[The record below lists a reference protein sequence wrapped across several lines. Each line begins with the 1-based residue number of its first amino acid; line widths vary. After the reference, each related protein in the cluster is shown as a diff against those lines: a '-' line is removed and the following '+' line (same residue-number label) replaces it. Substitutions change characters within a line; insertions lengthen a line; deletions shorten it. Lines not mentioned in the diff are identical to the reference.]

1 METQTNK
8 AMATY
13 DVVIVGAGAGGI
25 AVASSLLKRDRELN
39 VTIIDPS
46 ENHFYQPG
54 WTLVGGGVFDFSQT
68 ERETAAVIPKSAKWI
83 KQAVR
88 AFTPDK
94 NTVTLDDGKLVEYK
108 YLVVSPGLT
117 LDWDA
122 IEGLKSTLGN
132 NGVTSNYHVDLS
144 PYTWESVKQL
154 KKGKAVFTQ
163 PPMPIKCAGAPQ
175 KALYLSAHYWERNR
189 LLDNINIQ
197 FHTALPSLFG
207 VPDFVP
213 ALQSYMKRYGAS
225 PHFNSQLVSVDGQSK
240 TAIFSSNNENQET
253 QMREVKFDLL
263 HVVPPQRA
271 PQFIAESALADS
283 NGWLDV
289 SHTSLRHRH
298 YDNIWGIGDVIGAP
312 NAKTAAA
319 VRKQA
324 PIVAENIIRRI
335 GNQPQLEIYDGYGAC
350 PLTVEKGKVVL
361 AEFGY
366 GGKLKPTFPSWILD
380 GSMATKTAWNMKA
393 HLFPYVYWNMML
405 KGHELLTKME

>member
-13 DVVIVGAGAGGI
+13 DVVIVGADAGGI
-25 AVASSLLKRDRELN
+25 AAASSLLKRDPELN

-88 AFTPDK
+88 AFTPDQ

-122 IEGLKSTLGN
+122 IEGLKSTLGS

-189 LLDNINIQ
+189 LLDNIHIQ

-207 VPDFVP
+207 VPDFI
-213 ALQSYMKRYGAS
+213 S
-225 PHFNSQLVSVDGQSK
+225 PQHLERSCSGCVISCWVSND
-240 TAIFSSNNENQET
+240 AF
-253 QMREVKFDLL
+253 
-263 HVVPPQRA
+263 
-271 PQFIAESALADS
+271 
-283 NGWLDV
+283 
-289 SHTSLRHRH
+289 
-298 YDNIWGIGDVIGAP
+298 
-312 NAKTAAA
+312 
-319 VRKQA
+319 
-324 PIVAENIIRRI
+324 
-335 GNQPQLEIYDGYGAC
+335 
-350 PLTVEKGKVVL
+350 VE
-361 AEFGY
+361 A
-366 GGKLKPTFPSWILD
+366 
-380 GSMATKTAWNMKA
+380 
-393 HLFPYVYWNMML
+393 
-405 KGHELLTKME
+405 